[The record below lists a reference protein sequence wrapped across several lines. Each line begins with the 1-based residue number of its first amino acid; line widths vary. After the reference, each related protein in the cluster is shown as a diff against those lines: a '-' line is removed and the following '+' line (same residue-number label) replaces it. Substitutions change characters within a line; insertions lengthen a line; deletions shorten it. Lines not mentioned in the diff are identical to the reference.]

1 VQLSLKL
8 LQRWLQQRLLQRTR
22 QLLYSAWSSHQRDMR
37 SSVIAGMSALCTHRV
52 KITTNILTPL
62 LNLPSRLLAALT
74 FAIVKSQRIAG
85 CCHLANSAEAYPQL
99 PKPSNFYYILGGA
112 ARCKRRRRL
121 IFQWSFRVFSFDATT
136 QQRLDGFSPNL
147 HQKTSLRC

>member
-1 VQLSLKL
+1 MVAAAVATTHPTTVVLCMIVAAAGYAAISNYSDV
-8 LQRWLQQRLLQRTR
+8 RTV
-22 QLLYSAWSSHQRDMR
+22 YSSRKNHDEYS
-37 SSVIAGMSALCTHRV
+37 
-52 KITTNILTPL
+52 NPL

-136 QQRLDGFSPNL
+136 EQRLDGFSPNL